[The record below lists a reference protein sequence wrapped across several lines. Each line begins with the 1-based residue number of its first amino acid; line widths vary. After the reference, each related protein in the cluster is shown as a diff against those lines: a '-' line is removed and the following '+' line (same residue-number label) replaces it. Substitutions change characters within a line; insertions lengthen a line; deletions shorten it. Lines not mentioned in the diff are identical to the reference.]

1 MTSGDELTAAA
12 VAAGRRLFAGPCEFV
27 RSVVRLD
34 DLPPPEGVEIAFAGR
49 SNVGKSS
56 LLNALVGRTTLAR
69 TSNTPGRTQMLNFFR
84 LGTPPA
90 ALMLVDLP
98 GYGYARAAKSAVR
111 AWTRLVRDYL
121 RGRPNL
127 RRVLI
132 LVDARH
138 GTKASDHAIMD
149 LLDEAAV
156 PYQLVLTKID
166 KLKQTEAAAAVAA
179 TAAVA
184 RRHVACHP
192 EIHATSARKARGL
205 DELRATLAA
214 LVAT

>member
-1 MTSGDELTAAA
+1 
-12 VAAGRRLFAGPCEFV
+12 
-27 RSVVRLD
+27 
-34 DLPPPEGVEIAFAGR
+34 
-49 SNVGKSS
+49 
-56 LLNALVGRTTLAR
+56 
-69 TSNTPGRTQMLNFFR
+69 MLNFFR

-90 ALMLVDLP
+90 ALTLVDLP

-132 LVDARH
+132 LIDARH
-138 GTKASDHAIMD
+138 GPKESDHAIMD

-166 KLKQTEAAAAVAA
+166 KLKREEEAAVLAA
-179 TAAVA
+179 TAEVA

-192 EIHATSARKARGL
+192 EIRATSARKGRGL
-205 DELRATLAA
+205 EDLRATLAA
-214 LVAT
+214 LIAT